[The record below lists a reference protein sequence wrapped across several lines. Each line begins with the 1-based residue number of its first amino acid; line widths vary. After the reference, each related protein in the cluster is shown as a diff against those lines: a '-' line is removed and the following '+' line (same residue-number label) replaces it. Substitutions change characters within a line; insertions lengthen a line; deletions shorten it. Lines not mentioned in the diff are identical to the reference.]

1 MRFDRFVSPSFV
13 NKKSQISRNC
23 RIKPPPVKAELK
35 KSDGYKKSIDK
46 SDDV

>member
-1 MRFDRFVSPSFV
+1 MRFDRFASPLFV
-13 NKKSQISRNC
+13 NIKSRISRNC

-35 KSDGYKKSIDK
+35 KSDGYKKIIDK